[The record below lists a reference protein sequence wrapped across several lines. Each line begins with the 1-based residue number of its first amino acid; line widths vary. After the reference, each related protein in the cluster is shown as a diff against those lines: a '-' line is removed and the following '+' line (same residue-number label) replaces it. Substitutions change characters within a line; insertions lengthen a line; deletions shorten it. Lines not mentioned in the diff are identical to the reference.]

1 MEKFNYNSLAFIRR
15 YYHIPASRRLSWALI
30 AETVHG
36 KTEIRLGVVFID
48 SPYLYIDV
56 AMRRFFTECGG
67 AVSRKAFPA
76 VRTSCR
82 DGFAYRTADGLS
94 KHTPRSYIRDIY
106 FTSVYSR
113 ELLRQVLY

>member
-1 MEKFNYNSLAFIRR
+1 MKNGFNYNSLAFIRR

-36 KTEIRLGVVFID
+36 KTEIRLGVVFTD

-56 AMRRFFTECGG
+56 AMRRFFTERGG

-76 VRTSCR
+76 GAYIAPRRVCIQDSRR
-82 DGFAYRTADGLS
+82 FVEAYAAKLYPRYLFYVDIFA
-94 KHTPRSYIRDIY
+94 
-106 FTSVYSR
+106 
-113 ELLRQVLY
+113 